1 MNAAR
6 DRDKRIT
13 RPVEELPVLTEEV
26 DVQLAL
32 GMSRAQRDSLVAQI
46 ERAVLEELTPR
57 LEDAVHQAV
66 RAAVDQAFT
75 PPARTDPKI

>member
-6 DRDKRIT
+6 DSNKRIT
-13 RPVEELPVLTEEV
+13 RPLDELPVLTEEV
-26 DVQLAL
+26 DVRLAHGVSPAEL
-32 GMSRAQRDSLVAQI
+32 DALVAQI

-66 RAAVDQAFT
+66 RAAVDQAFA
-75 PPARTDPKI
+75 PPPQTHKKI